1 MKPELIAAAAALAC
15 LCPAAQA
22 GGDPYGEGL
31 SSYKAELKRDA
42 PDLANGDFYGTLASS
57 QAKRALLG
65 TDANSADLTVSS
77 AAGGSRSRSARGGS
91 VNVASPQIFGTV
103 RGNVTVVVQRG
114 AVRGSI
120 TSVDRH

>member
-1 MKPELIAAAAALAC
+1 MKLNLIVGAAALAC
-15 LCPAAQA
+15 VSSVAQA

-31 SSYKAELKRDA
+31 SSYKTELKRDA

-65 TDANSADLTVSS
+65 SDANSGDLTVSNAQGS
-77 AAGGSRSRSARGGS
+77 SRSRSARDGG

-120 TSVDRH
+120 TSVGH